1 MTPHGS
7 SCIAAGSPS
16 SNYTN
21 KIYKK
26 ELSLG
31 TNRQTLR
38 LYWAEIRKHKLS
50 FFGMLIGIPV
60 AALFINTALPYFL
73 SLAVGTLTTN
83 DSQALW
89 QFITLASVAA
99 AIGVILNLIGFQS
112 AIHHES
118 HVRRDLANNTIEKI
132 LVKDQDFFSNQ
143 KIGAL
148 TGKFIDFVNAHIG
161 LQDIFVMGTLSFII
175 SVGSGIAIIFMH
187 SPLLGFIILGL
198 IIGLIIQIQISIKV
212 RRPYRTARKKLVG
225 EVNGAIADSI
235 GNSMIVKTFAG
246 ETHEQST
253 ISKLTEKYRTVYQK
267 DFRLM
272 SVEGSLR
279 ILVMS
284 IVQIIAVAILAQLLF
299 SGQLELGV
307 AIFTIA
313 YLQRIASQLF
323 SLGDIINGYDRLF
336 IQAAPMTEI
345 LMQDQNITDLPNAKA
360 LSVQKGEISIQN
372 VHYAYHDN
380 PDTAVLSDLSLSV
393 ARGEKIGLV
402 GASGA
407 GKTTITK
414 LLLRFDDVTNGT
426 IYIDGQ
432 DISKVTQSSLRTNIS
447 YVPQEPALFHR
458 SLKENIAYGKI
469 EATDNQVRAAA
480 KKANAMDFI
489 DKLPDGLDTV
499 VGERGIKLSGGQ
511 RQRIA
516 IARAILKDAPILVL
530 DEATSALDS
539 DSEKLIQDALVKLM
553 KGRTSIVIA
562 HRLSTIAKLDRI
574 IVLDDGKIIEQGT
587 HADLL
592 KQGGKYS
599 KLWRHQS
606 GGFIEG

>member
-1 MTPHGS
+1 M
-7 SCIAAGSPS
+7 
-16 SNYTN
+16 
-21 KIYKK
+21 
-26 ELSLG
+26 G
-31 TNRQTLR
+31 TNRHTLK
-38 LYWAEIRKHKLS
+38 LYWAEIRRHKLS
-50 FFGMLIGIPV
+50 FFGMLIGIPI

-73 SLAVGTLTTN
+73 SLAVGTLTTG
-83 DSQALW
+83 DSNALW
-89 QFITLASVAA
+89 QFIALASGA
-99 AIGVILNLIGFQS
+99 AIVGVILNLVGFQS

-118 HVRRDLANNTIEKI
+118 HVRRDLANHTIEKI
-132 LVKDQDFFSNQ
+132 LIKDQDFFSNQ

-148 TGKFIDFVNAHIG
+148 TGKFIDFVNAHVG
-161 LQDIFVMGTLSFII
+161 LQDIFVMGTLSFVI

-198 IIGLIIQIQISIKV
+198 IIGLIIQIQISIKI
-212 RRPYRTARKKLVG
+212 RKPYRTARKKLVG

-246 ETHEQST
+246 ESHEQST
-253 ISKLTEKYRTVYQK
+253 ISKLTEKYRKVYQK
-267 DFRLM
+267 DFRMM

-345 LMQDQNITDLPNAKA
+345 LMQSESIIDQTGAKD
-360 LSVQKGEISIQN
+360 LSVKQGKILFSN
-372 VHYAYHDN
+372 VNYSYQDS
-380 PDTAVLSDLSLSV
+380 PDILVLSNLTLNIAD
-393 ARGEKIGLV
+393 GEKVGLV

-414 LLLRFDDVTNGT
+414 LLLRFDDVSHGA

-432 DISKVTQSSLRTNIS
+432 DISHVTQASLRKNIS

-458 SLKENIAYGKI
+458 SLKENIAYGNLNANDK
-469 EATDNQVRAAA
+469 QVRAAA
-480 KKANAMDFI
+480 KKANALDFI
-489 DKLPDGLDTV
+489 DKLPDRLDTV
-499 VGERGIKLSGGQ
+499 VGERGVKLSGGQ

-539 DSEKLIQDALVKLM
+539 ESEKLIQDALVKLM

-574 IVLDDGKIIEQGT
+574 IVLDDGKIIEEGT
-587 HADLL
+587 HASLL

-599 KLWRHQS
+599 KLWKHQS

>member
-1 MTPHGS
+1 M
-7 SCIAAGSPS
+7 
-16 SNYTN
+16 
-21 KIYKK
+21 
-26 ELSLG
+26 G
-31 TNRQTLR
+31 TNRHTLK
-38 LYWAEIRKHKLS
+38 LYWAEIRRHKLS
-50 FFGMLIGIPV
+50 FFGMLIGIPI

-73 SLAVGTLTTN
+73 SLAVGTLTTG
-83 DSQALW
+83 DSNALW
-89 QFITLASVAA
+89 QFIALASGA
-99 AIGVILNLIGFQS
+99 AIVGVILNLVGFQS

-118 HVRRDLANNTIEKI
+118 HVRRDLANHTIEKI
-132 LVKDQDFFSNQ
+132 LIKDQDFFSNQ

-148 TGKFIDFVNAHIG
+148 TGKFIDFVNAHVG
-161 LQDIFVMGTLSFII
+161 LQDIFVMGTLSFVI

-198 IIGLIIQIQISIKV
+198 IIGLIIQIQISIKI
-212 RRPYRTARKKLVG
+212 RKPYRTARKKLVG

-246 ETHEQST
+246 ESHEQST
-253 ISKLTEKYRTVYQK
+253 ISKLTEKYRKVYQK
-267 DFRLM
+267 DFRMM

-345 LMQDQNITDLPNAKA
+345 LMQSESIIDQTGAKD
-360 LSVQKGEISIQN
+360 LSVKQGKILFSN
-372 VHYAYHDN
+372 VNYSYQDS
-380 PDTAVLSDLSLSV
+380 PDILVLSNLTLDI
-393 ARGEKIGLV
+393 ADGEKVGLV

-414 LLLRFDDVTNGT
+414 LLLRFDDVSHGA

-432 DISKVTQSSLRTNIS
+432 DISHVTQTSLRKNIS

-458 SLKENIAYGKI
+458 SLKENIAYGNLNANDK
-469 EATDNQVRAAA
+469 QVRAAA
-480 KKANAMDFI
+480 KKANALDFI
-489 DKLPDGLDTV
+489 NKLPDRLDTV
-499 VGERGIKLSGGQ
+499 VGERGVKLSGGQ

-539 DSEKLIQDALVKLM
+539 ESEKLIQDALVKLM

-574 IVLDDGKIIEQGT
+574 IVLDDGKIIEEGT
-587 HADLL
+587 HASLL
-592 KQGGKYS
+592 KHGGKYS
-599 KLWRHQS
+599 KLWQHQS

>member
-1 MTPHGS
+1 M
-7 SCIAAGSPS
+7 
-16 SNYTN
+16 
-21 KIYKK
+21 
-26 ELSLG
+26 G
-31 TNRQTLR
+31 TNRHTLK
-38 LYWAEIRKHKLS
+38 LYWAEIRRHKLS
-50 FFGMLIGIPV
+50 FFGMLIGIPI

-73 SLAVGTLTTN
+73 SLAVGTLTTG
-83 DSQALW
+83 DSNALW
-89 QFITLASVAA
+89 QFIALASGA
-99 AIGVILNLIGFQS
+99 AIVGVILNLVGFQS

-118 HVRRDLANNTIEKI
+118 HVRRDLANHTIEKI
-132 LVKDQDFFSNQ
+132 LIKDQDFFSNQ

-148 TGKFIDFVNAHIG
+148 TGKFIDFVNAHVG
-161 LQDIFVMGTLSFII
+161 LQDIFVMGTLSFVI

-198 IIGLIIQIQISIKV
+198 IIGLIIQIQISIKI
-212 RRPYRTARKKLVG
+212 RKPYRTARKKLVG

-246 ETHEQST
+246 ESHEQST
-253 ISKLTEKYRTVYQK
+253 ISKLTEKYRKVYQK
-267 DFRLM
+267 DFRMM

-345 LMQDQNITDLPNAKA
+345 LMQSESIIDQTGAKD
-360 LSVQKGEISIQN
+360 LSVKQGKILFSN
-372 VHYAYHDN
+372 VNYSYQDS
-380 PDTAVLSDLSLSV
+380 PDILVLSNLTLNIAD
-393 ARGEKIGLV
+393 GEKVGLV

-414 LLLRFDDVTNGT
+414 LLLRFDDVSHGA

-432 DISKVTQSSLRTNIS
+432 DISHVTQTSLRKNIS

-458 SLKENIAYGKI
+458 SLKENIAYGNLNANDK
-469 EATDNQVRAAA
+469 QVRAAA
-480 KKANAMDFI
+480 KKANALDFI
-489 DKLPDGLDTV
+489 DKLPDRLDTV
-499 VGERGIKLSGGQ
+499 VGERGVKLSGGQ

-539 DSEKLIQDALVKLM
+539 ESEKLIQDALVKLM

-574 IVLDDGKIIEQGT
+574 IVLDDGKIIEEGT
-587 HADLL
+587 HASLL
-592 KQGGKYS
+592 KHGGKYS
-599 KLWRHQS
+599 KLWQHQS

>member
-1 MTPHGS
+1 
-7 SCIAAGSPS
+7 
-16 SNYTN
+16 
-21 KIYKK
+21 
-26 ELSLG
+26 
-31 TNRQTLR
+31 
-38 LYWAEIRKHKLS
+38 
-50 FFGMLIGIPV
+50 MLIGIPI

-73 SLAVGTLTTN
+73 SLAVGTLTTG
-83 DSQALW
+83 DSNALW
-89 QFITLASVAA
+89 QFIALASGA
-99 AIGVILNLIGFQS
+99 AIVGVILNLVGFQS

-118 HVRRDLANNTIEKI
+118 HVRRDLANHTIEKI
-132 LVKDQDFFSNQ
+132 LIKDQDFFSNQ

-148 TGKFIDFVNAHIG
+148 TGKFIDFVNAHVG
-161 LQDIFVMGTLSFII
+161 LQDIFVMGTLSFVI

-198 IIGLIIQIQISIKV
+198 IIGLIIQIQISIKI
-212 RRPYRTARKKLVG
+212 RKPYRTARKKLVG

-246 ETHEQST
+246 ESHEQST
-253 ISKLTEKYRTVYQK
+253 ISKLTEKYRKVYQK
-267 DFRLM
+267 DFRMM

-345 LMQDQNITDLPNAKA
+345 LMQSESIIDQTGAKD
-360 LSVQKGEISIQN
+360 LSVKQGKILFSN
-372 VHYAYHDN
+372 VNYSYQDS
-380 PDTAVLSDLSLSV
+380 PDILVLSNLTLDI
-393 ARGEKIGLV
+393 ADGEKVGLV

-414 LLLRFDDVTNGT
+414 LLLRFDDVSHGA

-432 DISKVTQSSLRTNIS
+432 DISHVTQTSLRKNIS

-458 SLKENIAYGKI
+458 SLKENIAYGNLNANDK
-469 EATDNQVRAAA
+469 QVRAAA
-480 KKANAMDFI
+480 KKANALDFI
-489 DKLPDGLDTV
+489 NKLPDRLDTV
-499 VGERGIKLSGGQ
+499 VGERGVKLSGGQ

-539 DSEKLIQDALVKLM
+539 ESEKLIQDALVKLM

-574 IVLDDGKIIEQGT
+574 IVLDDGKIIEEGT
-587 HADLL
+587 HASLL
-592 KQGGKYS
+592 KHGGKYS
-599 KLWRHQS
+599 KLWQHQS

>member
-1 MTPHGS
+1 
-7 SCIAAGSPS
+7 
-16 SNYTN
+16 
-21 KIYKK
+21 
-26 ELSLG
+26 
-31 TNRQTLR
+31 
-38 LYWAEIRKHKLS
+38 
-50 FFGMLIGIPV
+50 MLIGIPI

-73 SLAVGTLTTN
+73 SLAVGTLTTG
-83 DSQALW
+83 DSNALW
-89 QFITLASVAA
+89 QFIALASGA
-99 AIGVILNLIGFQS
+99 AIVGVILNLVGFQS

-118 HVRRDLANNTIEKI
+118 HVRRDLANHTIEKI
-132 LVKDQDFFSNQ
+132 LIKDQDFFSNQ

-148 TGKFIDFVNAHIG
+148 TGKFIDFVNAHVG
-161 LQDIFVMGTLSFII
+161 LQDIFVMGTLSFVI

-198 IIGLIIQIQISIKV
+198 IIGLIIQIQISIKI
-212 RRPYRTARKKLVG
+212 RKPYRTARKKLVG

-246 ETHEQST
+246 ESHEQST
-253 ISKLTEKYRTVYQK
+253 ISKLTEKYRKVYQK
-267 DFRLM
+267 DFRMM

-345 LMQDQNITDLPNAKA
+345 LMQSESIIDQTGAKD
-360 LSVQKGEISIQN
+360 LSVKQGKILFSN
-372 VHYAYHDN
+372 VNYSYQDS
-380 PDTAVLSDLSLSV
+380 PDILVLSNLTLNIAD
-393 ARGEKIGLV
+393 GEKVGLV

-414 LLLRFDDVTNGT
+414 LLLRFDDVSHGA

-432 DISKVTQSSLRTNIS
+432 DISHVTQTSLRKNIS

-458 SLKENIAYGKI
+458 SLKENIAYGNLNANDK
-469 EATDNQVRAAA
+469 QVRAAA
-480 KKANAMDFI
+480 KKANALDFI
-489 DKLPDGLDTV
+489 DKLPDRLDTV
-499 VGERGIKLSGGQ
+499 VGERGVKLSGGQ

-539 DSEKLIQDALVKLM
+539 ESEKLIQDALVKLM

-574 IVLDDGKIIEQGT
+574 IVLDDGKIIEEGT
-587 HADLL
+587 HASLL
-592 KQGGKYS
+592 KHGGKYS
-599 KLWRHQS
+599 KLWQHQS

>member
-1 MTPHGS
+1 M
-7 SCIAAGSPS
+7 
-16 SNYTN
+16 
-21 KIYKK
+21 
-26 ELSLG
+26 G
-31 TNRQTLR
+31 TNRHTLK
-38 LYWAEIRKHKLS
+38 LYWAEIRRHKLS
-50 FFGMLIGIPV
+50 FFGMLIGIPI

-73 SLAVGTLTTN
+73 SLAVGTLTTG
-83 DSQALW
+83 DSNALW
-89 QFITLASVAA
+89 QFIALASGA
-99 AIGVILNLIGFQS
+99 AIVGVILNLVGFQS

-118 HVRRDLANNTIEKI
+118 HVRRDLANHTIEKI
-132 LVKDQDFFSNQ
+132 LIKDQDFFSNQ

-148 TGKFIDFVNAHIG
+148 TGKFIDFVNAHVG
-161 LQDIFVMGTLSFII
+161 LQDIFVMGTLSFVI
-175 SVGSGIAIIFMH
+175 SVGSGIAIIFIH

-198 IIGLIIQIQISIKV
+198 IIGLIIQIQISIKI
-212 RRPYRTARKKLVG
+212 RKPYRTARKKLVG

-246 ETHEQST
+246 ESHEQST
-253 ISKLTEKYRTVYQK
+253 ISKLTEKYRKVYQK
-267 DFRLM
+267 DFRMM

-345 LMQDQNITDLPNAKA
+345 LMQSESIIDQTGAKD
-360 LSVQKGEISIQN
+360 LSVKQGKILFSN
-372 VHYAYHDN
+372 VNYSYQDS
-380 PDTAVLSDLSLSV
+380 PDILVLSNLTLNIAD
-393 ARGEKIGLV
+393 GEKVGLV

-414 LLLRFDDVTNGT
+414 LLLRFDDVSHGA

-432 DISKVTQSSLRTNIS
+432 DISHVTQTSLRKNIS

-458 SLKENIAYGKI
+458 SLKENIAYGNLNANDK
-469 EATDNQVRAAA
+469 QVRAAA
-480 KKANAMDFI
+480 KKANALDFI
-489 DKLPDGLDTV
+489 DKLPDRLDTV
-499 VGERGIKLSGGQ
+499 VGERGVKLSGGQ

-539 DSEKLIQDALVKLM
+539 ESEKLIQDALVKLM

-574 IVLDDGKIIEQGT
+574 IVLDDGKIIEEGT
-587 HADLL
+587 HASLL
-592 KQGGKYS
+592 KHGGKYS
-599 KLWRHQS
+599 KLWQHQS